1 MIVFLLAAMTLIGLA
16 LGGALP
22 AAGGAIR
29 DGRSA
34 AWALEAD
41 GAARLGIEA
50 AIGSGWTA
58 GAALAPPGGRIPLG
72 VVAVGPRSTVAA
84 SARRLGGQAWVLEAR
99 GEVRDA
105 GGGLL
110 SASEVGL
117 LGRLVQTPAD
127 TIPRFVA
134 ASRGWFRRPP

>member
-1 MIVFLLAAMTLIGLA
+1 MIVFLIAAMTLIGLA
-16 LGGALP
+16 LGGAVP
-22 AAGGAIR
+22 TASGAIR

-41 GAARLGIEA
+41 AAARLGIEV
-50 AIGSGWTA
+50 AIGSGWT
-58 GAALAPPGGRIPLG
+58 GAAALVPSGGTIPLG
-72 VVAVGPRSTVAA
+72 RLVVGSRSSVST
-84 SARRLGGQAWVLEAR
+84 SARRLGGQLWMLQAR

-127 TIPRFVA
+127 TIPRFLA